1 MCPDG
6 LPAPELFIQRQ
17 DCKAYFP
24 GTPHILF
31 TFTLAEFPNDKLIRF
46 CCHNRCQKRHVG
58 KSFRRYRRNN
68 SNFLSRL
75 KSLHIRFSKI
85 IFHDHDKLPFSDRQH
100 PEIDAFCF
108 PDNLLLALCSS
119 FVDPLQQTIDGKTVL
134 LAIWVSSSISE
145 RPGSCVCAN
154 APFNSHLLY
163 LSRHRLLKAHSSHLA
178 TAP

>member
-1 MCPDG
+1 MRPDG

-17 DCKAYFP
+17 DGKAYFP

-75 KSLHIRFSKI
+75 KSLHVRYSKI
-85 IFHDHDKLPFSDRQH
+85 IFHDHDILPFSDLQH
-100 PEIDAFCF
+100 PEID
-108 PDNLLLALCSS
+108 ALCSS

-145 RPGSCVCAN
+145 RPVSSVCAN
-154 APFNSHLLY
+154 AQFIANLLY
-163 LSRHRLLKAHSSHLA
+163 LSRHR
-178 TAP
+178 